1 MNSQIKTC
9 QSLRYSWG
17 LADVAPEA
25 SLWIINV
32 VLVFVVS
39 RYLFG
44 MNGWAIFYGWD
55 PTSWLAFLGE
65 QHRFSGILFGLGSDP
80 IIGLGNIAYPVNQNW
95 LPSIVLSQDQSGAVD
110 GPLAFAI
117 AATEL
122 FAATVLCGRL
132 NGFAIGPSIAAGWLI
147 TLMTW
152 PLFGFPTIVTIWF
165 HSPNHAEVLAVLTV
179 MVSTILH
186 LGRGPLW
193 RSVLLAGVIFLGLTH
208 TLLADPTSLVL
219 TLPIL
224 GMITVAKLLLS
235 SGRRELLTIIL
246 CWVGIGLAALALGY
260 VHYLAG
266 LLTYTAAAQFPELS
280 KRPLTL
286 YSGEVSLLLWTPI
299 SSISTSFIFSP
310 ERMMVGGGLIG
321 CLVAIWLGSPRQRE
335 LALGVVLTEAVLI
348 AVGVSNYWLDFWFG
362 PKIWYFESYLFPYF
376 ALYICF
382 LLLVPL
388 MLIWR
393 VVLRALSATFQR
405 RIVMFA
411 NFAIGLA
418 LPLAIGL
425 YGRAVGPAV
434 QAASRENPAFVF
446 ATPLPQSE
454 SAITRILKSEIKLS
468 RDQPFRGR
476 VAVMI
481 GRIFPEKRLW
491 QHYSLVHYFAQFAT
505 GNLHDGPG
513 LWQDDV
519 PTLMES
525 NSLMTPASFVFLRTF
540 LTNPDDSQYRT
551 ILGMRRIDPRILKII
566 GVRFVIT
573 DLPIS
578 GARLR
583 AQIPIPV
590 SSKALQLL
598 GFSYRDLDRFDLYL
612 YEFDGV
618 NLGQF
623 GPTET
628 KLAANANQALG
639 YLADGEMVLD
649 RTVVVDEPLSGPLTE
664 AKLELFTI
672 GRDQYRVRANSA
684 GRSILLLPV
693 EFSRCLK
700 ILDAAGGAPRLFRAD
715 LMLTGVLFE
724 RQIDAQISYHTG
736 PFHNPGCRLEDLA
749 DSNRMKMRNAFQD
762 RPAFG
767 VLRPR

>member
-17 LADVAPEA
+17 LDEFAPEA

-32 VLVFVVS
+32 VLVFVAS

-44 MNGWAIFYGWD
+44 MNSLAIFWGWD

-65 QHRFSGILFGLGSDP
+65 RHRFSDILFGVGSDP
-80 IIGLGNIAYPVNQNW
+80 IIGLGNIAFPVNQNW
-95 LPSIVLSQDQSGAVD
+95 FPSLVLSTDQSGAVD

-147 TLMTW
+147 TLTTW
-152 PLFGFPTIVTIWF
+152 PLFDLPTIVTRWF
-165 HSPNHAEVLAVLTV
+165 FFPGHAEVLAVLTV
-179 MVSTILH
+179 MVSTIFH
-186 LGRGPLW
+186 LGRGPVW

-208 TLLADPTSLVL
+208 ALLADPTSLVL

-235 SGRRELLTIIL
+235 SGRRELVTIIL
-246 CWVGIGLAALALGY
+246 CWVGIGLAALTLGY

-266 LLTYTAAAQFPELS
+266 LLTYSAAAQFPDLS

-286 YSGEVSLLLWTPI
+286 YSGQVSFLLWTPI
-299 SSISTSFIFSP
+299 HSISTSVIFSP

-335 LALGVVLTEAVLI
+335 LALSVALAEAVFI
-348 AVGVSNYWLDFWFG
+348 AVGVSNYWLDYWFG
-362 PKIWYFESYLFPYF
+362 PSIWYFESYLFPYF

-388 MLIWR
+388 MLVWR
-393 VVLRALSATFQR
+393 FVLRAFSATFQR
-405 RIVMFA
+405 RTVMFA
-411 NFAIGLA
+411 NFATGLA

-425 YGRAVGPAV
+425 YARAIGPAV
-434 QAASRENPAFVF
+434 QAASRENPAFLF

-454 SAITRILKSEIKLS
+454 SAITHILKSEIKLS

-476 VAVMI
+476 VAVMT
-481 GRIFPEKRLW
+481 GRIFPEKREW

-525 NSLMTPASFVFLRTF
+525 NTLMTPASFVFLRTF

-551 ILGMRRIDPRILKII
+551 IVGMRRIDPRILKII

-578 GARLR
+578 GATLR

-623 GPTET
+623 SPTET

-639 YLADGEMVLD
+639 YLADGEVALD

-664 AKLELFTI
+664 AELELFTI
-672 GRDQYRVRANSA
+672 GRDQYRVRANSV

-700 ILDAAGGAPRLFRAD
+700 ISDVAGGAPRLFRAD

-724 RQIDAQISYHTG
+724 RQLDAQISFHTG

-749 DSNRMKMRNAFQD
+749 DSNNMGMRDAFQD
-762 RPAFG
+762 RPDFG
-767 VLRPR
+767 ILRPR